1 MKWVYYIF
9 RLFFSPSCRH
19 SWVVLEK
26 LVLLGRDNT
35 EKGAIYV
42 LRCSHCGSLEEKEVR
57 V

>member
-9 RLFFSPSCRH
+9 RLFFSPACRH